1 MSGRRRYVAIG
12 NKWVE
17 VDIDYRQDFPDRQD
31 LLWNDRAYQDMNDP
45 RFASRSQHREYMER
59 NGLTTADDF
68 TNEWKDAAKK
78 RAAFYQG
85 VDPTRGRD
93 IAEAVQKVNQGYK
106 PRRHEQES

>member
-1 MSGRRRYVAIG
+1 MSGRRRYVAVG

-17 VDIDYRQDFPDRQD
+17 VTADYVQPFPDRQD

-68 TNEWKDAAKK
+68 TNEWKQAAKK
-78 RAAFYQG
+78 REAFYRG
-85 VDPTRGRD
+85 EDPNRVKS
-93 IAEAVQKVNQGYK
+93 IVEAVKKVEQGYRPK
-106 PRRHEQES
+106 RYPQEN